1 MVLVH
6 LSGLKFLD
14 SRHLLFLK
22 PDHARVLPVRRD
34 GGGFDRNSGVLE
46 KATPRGMSHEHI
58 TGQGSDDED
67 FCSNQGLGP
76 RC

>member
-1 MVLVH
+1 MVVA
-6 LSGLKFLD
+6 SIEI
-14 SRHLLFLK
+14 
-22 PDHARVLPVRRD
+22 
-34 GGGFDRNSGVLE
+34 LE